1 MAINFPNDPTNG
13 DTYTLGNNIWQY
25 DGTAWNIVSYSSV
38 VSLSS
43 ASIDSLLD
51 VDTSSV
57 LPTDGQ
63 SLVWNSAGSIWAPAT
78 VESGGGSDGDTNQNA
93 FSSIAV
99 SGQNS
104 VVADVTTDTLTLVSG
119 TGISITTDTTTD
131 SITIANT
138 SSAGSTNFA
147 ALSDVLT
154 ASLTVDKIYE
164 PAIAMLRVDNVGTS
178 SYTFPS
184 HYSSN
189 NPNIYAISGT
199 TIAFDLDA
207 IPGHP
212 FEIQSPTGDPYN
224 TGLVHVSTTGTV
236 STGSSAQGKDS
247 GTLYWRI
254 PESISGNYRYQCQS
268 HASMVGAI
276 TLKRLSII

>member
-1 MAINFPNDPTNG
+1 MAINFPNNPTNG
-13 DTYTLGNNIWQY
+13 DTYTLNNSVWQY
-25 DGTAWNIVSYSSV
+25 DGTAWNNVSYSSV
-38 VSLSS
+38 VSLTS

-57 LPTDGQ
+57 PPINGQ
-63 SLVWNSAGSIWAPAT
+63 ALVWDDTGSVWAPAN
-78 VESGGGSDGDTNQNA
+78 VESGGGSSGDTNQNA
-93 FSSIAV
+93 FSNIVV
-99 SGQNS
+99 SGQNT
-104 VVADVTTDTLTLVSG
+104 VTADVATDTLTLVSG
-119 TGISITTDTTTD
+119 TGISITTDAITD
-131 SITIANT
+131 SIIITNT

-147 ALSDVLT
+147 ALSDT
-154 ASLTVDKIYE
+154 SAASLTVDKIYE
-164 PAIAMLRVDNVGTS
+164 PAIVMLRVDNVGTS

-184 HYSSN
+184 HYN
-189 NPNIYAISGT
+189 GDNPNIYAISGT

-207 IPGHP
+207 VPGHP

-224 TGLVHVSTTGTV
+224 IGLVHVSSEGVV
-236 STGSSAQGKDS
+236 STGASAQGKDS